1 MTRNMKR
8 NLLLR
13 IGVLV
18 LVLCGLLVAGGL
30 WWQDATSPVDPEDKK
45 IRTFVIAKGETVRS
59 IATNLSQAGIIRS
72 STGFYILVKLLGLE
86 RSIQAGD
93 FRLHPAMSAR
103 IVAEQLTHGIVDVW
117 VTILEG
123 WRLEEVAAKVARD
136 LDIPEQEILRSGL
149 EGKMFPDT
157 YLIPRDAT
165 AGAVV
170 KIFLDNFE
178 QKVPTVERLKAAE
191 LGLTFEEVLILASLV
206 EREGR
211 SDSDRPMIAGILL
224 NRLKIKMPL
233 QVDATLQYALGYQ
246 PNERSW
252 WKRGLTDEDKEV
264 DSLYNTY
271 KYTGLPPRPIA
282 SPGLAAIKAVLEP
295 SVSDFLYYI
304 HDSGGMAHYGRT
316 IQEHNVNVS
325 KYLQSG
331 Y

>member
-1 MTRNMKR
+1 MKR

-13 IGVLV
+13 IGVLF
-18 LVLCGLLVAGGL
+18 LVICGFMVIGGL

-45 IRTFVIAKGETVRS
+45 IRTFVIARGETVRS
-59 IATNLSQAGIIRS
+59 IATNLSQARIIRS

-86 RSIQAGD
+86 RSIQAGH

-103 IVAEQLTHGIVDVW
+103 EVAEQLTHGIVDVW

-123 WRLEEVAAKVARD
+123 WRLEEVAAKVARE
-136 LDIPEQEILRSGL
+136 LEIPEQELIRSGI

-165 AGAVV
+165 AGAVA

-178 QKVPTVERLKAAE
+178 KKVPLEEQMKAAKQ
-191 LGLTFEEVLILASLV
+191 GLTFDEVIILASLV

-211 SDSDRPMIAGILL
+211 SDSDRPMIAGVLL

-246 PNERSW
+246 ANEKTW
-252 WKRGLTDEDKEV
+252 WKKGLTQDDIQV
-264 DSLYNTY
+264 DSAYNTY
-271 KYTGLPPRPIA
+271 KQTGLPPRPIA

-295 SVSDFLYYI
+295 SDSDFLYYI
-304 HDSGGMAHYGRT
+304 HDKDGIAHYGRT
-316 IQEHNVNVS
+316 IQEHNANVS